1 MDVRSQRG
9 RDTSPDRAKICKLQK
24 KVKPSKKVQI
34 VYYLSRNG
42 LLEHPHYVEITLLAN
57 EPLRLKDVFDRLIA
71 LRGSG
76 MPLQY
81 SWSCKRNYKSGYVW
95 YDLAL
100 NDIIH
105 PAEGAE
111 YILKG
116 SELVEGC
123 SERFQQ
129 LQVTNKQ
136 AIHQQPE
143 AHNYNYNSKR
153 KAFSGCSP
161 HTQTREGTEESEDYE
176 EQEEEYEDGEKT
188 SYTSSTTTPHS
199 RCSRGV
205 STDELLVLDED
216 HDTKPKPQPHKKE
229 HNINNTTTTKVIIT
243 THDEPNHSS
252 TITTLADKLNQEA
265 HANVRNNYSKRFEEE
280 TESGSAP
287 SRNSVLLQLI
297 ACGSSGVEFKAK
309 NEPRR
314 ASNVGTN
321 KSECV
326 KTTEKVLCEAD
337 MINYVSENPRF
348 GYLVSEEKE
357 YFSGSLVESMKANRV
372 GSEVEPVLKRSNSYN
387 EERSS
392 KLGMEEAKLK
402 GMEEEKRETK
412 GGVKGKCIP
421 RKKSSKDGKK

>member
-1 MDVRSQRG
+1 M
-9 RDTSPDRAKICKLQK
+9 IFKLVLGVDLQL
-24 KVKPSKKVQI
+24 VPYI
-34 VYYLSRNG
+34 
-42 LLEHPHYVEITLLAN
+42 YVT
-57 EPLRLKDVFDRLIA
+57 
-71 LRGSG
+71 
-76 MPLQY
+76 
-81 SWSCKRNYKSGYVW
+81 
-95 YDLAL
+95 
-100 NDIIH
+100 
-105 PAEGAE
+105 
-111 YILKG
+111 
-116 SELVEGC
+116 
-123 SERFQQ
+123 ERFQQ
-129 LQVTNKQ
+129 LQVSNKQ
-136 AIHQQPE
+136 AIHQQQPE

-161 HTQTREGTEESEDYE
+161 HTQNREGEEFEEYE

-205 STDELLVLDED
+205 STDELLVLHED
-216 HDTKPKPQPHKKE
+216 HDTEPKAQPHKKE
-229 HNINNTTTTKVIIT
+229 PNNNNNINTTTTKVIIT
-243 THDEPNHSS
+243 THDDEPNHSS
-252 TITTLADKLNQEA
+252 TTTLADKLNQEG

-280 TESGSAP
+280 TESGSGSGSGSAP

-314 ASNVGTN
+314 VSNVGTN

-326 KTTEKVLCEAD
+326 KRTEKVLCEAD

-387 EERSS
+387 EERLVSVVRLFFCFHFLFLII
-392 KLGMEEAKLK
+392 K
-402 GMEEEKRETK
+402 
-412 GGVKGKCIP
+412 
-421 RKKSSKDGKK
+421 